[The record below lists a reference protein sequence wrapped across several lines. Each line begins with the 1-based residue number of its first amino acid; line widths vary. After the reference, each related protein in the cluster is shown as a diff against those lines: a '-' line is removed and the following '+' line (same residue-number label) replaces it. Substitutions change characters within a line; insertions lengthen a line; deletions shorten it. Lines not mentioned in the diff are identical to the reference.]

1 MIVRWSLADLRDTLA
16 EVAIKRPYVI
26 ASERWRALD
35 LPENAGWWSE
45 VPSDSPEVPPEADGI
60 LAVGGGSAID
70 MGKYASAQSG
80 LPVVHVPTTY
90 SGAEWT
96 TFYGIRSPDRRIK
109 GGGAGATPVA
119 IVYDVELTLD
129 LPQSQSAGTA
139 MNALAHCAEALYVEG
154 HNGNAD
160 VQALAGTRI
169 IAAALPGVVADGR
182 DRDAREELLK
192 GAMHAG
198 RALSL
203 SGLALGHAM
212 AQALGGRFGTPHGAM
227 NALCLPPALE
237 FNRAHAPEAVRRF
250 GAALRG
256 DAVERAREL
265 AQLGGFNRL
274 RDEGIPEDELGDVA
288 AAASERAGNLANPRP
303 ASPEEIEEML
313 RSIW

>member
-1 MIVRWSLADLRDTLA
+1 MIVRWSLADLPDTLA
-16 EVAIKRPYVI
+16 EVAIRRPYII
-26 ASERWRALD
+26 ASERWRALE

-45 VPSDSPEVPPEADGI
+45 VPSDGPEVPPEADGI

-119 IVYDVELTLD
+119 IVYDVELTFD
-129 LPQSQSAGTA
+129 LPQSESAGTA

-198 RALSL
+198 RALRSRGSR
-203 SGLALGHAM
+203 SGM
-212 AQALGGRFGTPHGAM
+212 RW
-227 NALCLPPALE
+227 
-237 FNRAHAPEAVRRF
+237 RRRS
-250 GAALRG
+250 A
-256 DAVERAREL
+256 DDSARRT
-265 AQLGGFNRL
+265 AR
-274 RDEGIPEDELGDVA
+274 
-288 AAASERAGNLANPRP
+288 
-303 ASPEEIEEML
+303 
-313 RSIW
+313 